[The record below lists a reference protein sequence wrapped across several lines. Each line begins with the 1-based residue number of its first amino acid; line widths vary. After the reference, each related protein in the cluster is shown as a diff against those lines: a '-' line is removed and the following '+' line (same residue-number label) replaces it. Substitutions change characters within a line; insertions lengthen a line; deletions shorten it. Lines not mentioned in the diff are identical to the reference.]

1 MPSATLFFMVKKYA
15 IIVAGGSGSRMK
27 SAVPKQFLPLGN
39 KPILVH
45 TIEKFLKINDLSI
58 ILALPVDAIAYWQ
71 KIYGTYFSDLS
82 RIKVVEG
89 GKTRFQSVK
98 NALFS
103 IETNVGLVAVHD
115 GVRPFVTTEIIEKS
129 FEMAGINSSAVVCV
143 DSKDSVRLLND
154 TGNRAVDRKNVK
166 LIQTPQTFDLEM
178 LKKAYEVEDNKVF
191 TDDASVVEQ
200 FGKTIY
206 LMDGDY
212 KNIKIT
218 SPEDMEIAEIF
229 LKNSI

>member
-1 MPSATLFFMVKKYA
+1 MTKKYA

-27 SAVPKQFLPLGN
+27 ASVPKQFLPLGN

-45 TIEKFLKINDLSI
+45 TIEKFLQIRDLSI
-58 ILALPVDAIAYWQ
+58 ILALPADAIAYWQ
-71 KIYGTYFSDLS
+71 KNCILYFSDLS
-82 RIKVVEG
+82 RLSVVEG

-103 IETNVGLVAVHD
+103 IEENVGLVAVHD

-129 FEMAGINSSAVVCV
+129 FELASQNSSAVVCV
-143 DSKDSVRLLND
+143 DSKDSVRLLD
-154 TGNRAVDRKNVK
+154 ESGNKAIDRKNVK

-178 LKKAYEVEDNKVF
+178 LKLAYEVEDNYIF
-191 TDDASVVEQ
+191 TDDASVVEH
-200 FGKTIY
+200 FGKTIN
-206 LMDGDY
+206 LMEGDY

-229 LKNSI
+229 LKNSIE

>member
-1 MPSATLFFMVKKYA
+1 MTQKFA
-15 IIVAGGSGSRMK
+15 IIVAGGSGNRMK
-27 SAVPKQFLPLGN
+27 SPVPKQFLSLGN

-45 TIEKFLKINDLSI
+45 TIEKFFKITDLTI
-58 ILALPVDAIAYWQ
+58 ILALPADAMVYWKKIANL
-71 KIYGTYFSDLS
+71 YFSDLS

-98 NALFS
+98 SALFS
-103 IETNVGLVAVHD
+103 IEENFGIVAVHD
-115 GVRPFVTTEIIEKS
+115 GVRPFVSTEIIEKS
-129 FEMAGINSSAVVCV
+129 FEMAAINSSAVVCV
-143 DSKDSVRLLND
+143 DSKDSVRLLNE

-178 LKKAYEVEDNKVF
+178 LKMAYEVEDNEVF

-200 FGKTIY
+200 FGKAIY
-206 LMDGDY
+206 LIDGDY

-229 LKNSI
+229 LKNSIE

>member
-1 MPSATLFFMVKKYA
+1 MTKKYA

-58 ILALPVDAIAYWQ
+58 IIALPADAIAYWQ
-71 KIYGTYFSDLS
+71 KIRNTYFSDLS

-89 GKTRFQSVK
+89 GNTRFQSVK
-98 NALFS
+98 KALFS
-103 IETNVGLVAVHD
+103 IEENVGLVAVHD
-115 GVRPFVTTEIIEKS
+115 GVRPFVTTEIIQKS
-129 FEMAGINSSAVVCV
+129 FEMASTNSSAVVCV
-143 DSKDSVRLLND
+143 DSKDSVRLLD
-154 TGNRAVDRKNVK
+154 ESGNRAIDRKNVK
-166 LIQTPQTFDLEM
+166 LMQTPQTFDLDL
-178 LKKAYEVEDNKVF
+178 LKKAYEVEDNDVF
-191 TDDASVVEQ
+191 TDDASVVEH

-206 LMDGDY
+206 LMAGDY

-229 LKNSI
+229 LKNSTE

>member
-1 MPSATLFFMVKKYA
+1 MIKKYA

-27 SAVPKQFLPLGN
+27 SSVPKQFLPLSN

-45 TIEKFLKINDLSI
+45 TIEKFFKITDLTI
-58 ILALPVDAIAYWQ
+58 ILALPVDAMVYWEKIASL
-71 KIYGTYFSDLS
+71 YFSDLS

-89 GKTRFQSVK
+89 GKSRFQSVK

-103 IETNVGLVAVHD
+103 IEENAGLVAVHD
-115 GVRPFVTTEIIEKS
+115 GVRPFVSTEIIEKS
-129 FEMAGINSSAVVCV
+129 FEMAAINSSAVVCV
-143 DSKDSVRLLND
+143 DSKDSVRLLSE
-154 TGNRAVDRKNVK
+154 TGNKAVDRKNVK
-166 LIQTPQTFDLEM
+166 LIQTPQTFDLDM
-178 LKKAYEVEDNKVF
+178 LKKAYEVEDNEVF
-191 TDDASVVEQ
+191 TDDASVVEH

-206 LMDGDY
+206 LMEGDY

-229 LKNSI
+229 LKNSIE

>member
-1 MPSATLFFMVKKYA
+1 MTKKYA

-27 SAVPKQFLPLGN
+27 ASVPKQFLPLGN

-45 TIEKFLKINDLSI
+45 TIEKFLQIRDLSI

-71 KIYGTYFSDLS
+71 KICILYFSDLS
-82 RIKVVEG
+82 RLSVVEG

-103 IETNVGLVAVHD
+103 IEENVGLVAVHD

-129 FEMAGINSSAVVCV
+129 FELAFQNSSAVVCV
-143 DSKDSVRLLND
+143 DSKDSVRLLD
-154 TGNRAVDRKNVK
+154 ESGNKAIDRKNVK

-178 LKKAYEVEDNKVF
+178 LKLAYEVEDNDIF
-191 TDDASVVEQ
+191 TDDASVVEH
-200 FGKTIY
+200 FGKTIN

-229 LKNSI
+229 LKNSIE

>member
-1 MPSATLFFMVKKYA
+1 MTKKYA

-27 SAVPKQFLPLGN
+27 ASVPKQFLPLGN

-45 TIEKFLKINDLSI
+45 TIEKFLQIRDLSI

-71 KIYGTYFSDLS
+71 KNCILYFSDLS
-82 RIKVVEG
+82 RLSVVEG

-103 IETNVGLVAVHD
+103 IEENVGLVAVHD

-129 FEMAGINSSAVVCV
+129 FELASQNSSAVVCV
-143 DSKDSVRLLND
+143 DSKDSVRLLD
-154 TGNRAVDRKNVK
+154 ESGNKAIDRKNVK

-178 LKKAYEVEDNKVF
+178 LKLAYEVEDNYIF
-191 TDDASVVEQ
+191 TDDASVVEH
-200 FGKTIY
+200 FGKTIN
-206 LMDGDY
+206 LMEGDY

-229 LKNSI
+229 LKNNRE

>member
-1 MPSATLFFMVKKYA
+1 MTKKYA

-27 SAVPKQFLPLGN
+27 ASVPKQFLPLGN

-45 TIEKFLKINDLSI
+45 TIEKFLQIRDLSI
-58 ILALPVDAIAYWQ
+58 ILALPADAIAYWQ
-71 KIYGTYFSDLS
+71 KISILYFSDISRLS
-82 RIKVVEG
+82 VVEG

-103 IETNVGLVAVHD
+103 IEENVGLVAVHD

-129 FEMAGINSSAVVCV
+129 FELASQNSSAVVCV
-143 DSKDSVRLLND
+143 DSKDSVRLLD
-154 TGNRAVDRKNVK
+154 ESGNKAIDRKNVK

-178 LKKAYEVEDNKVF
+178 LKLAYEVEDNYIF
-191 TDDASVVEQ
+191 TDDASVVEH
-200 FGKTIY
+200 FGKTIN
-206 LMDGDY
+206 LMEGDY

-229 LKNSI
+229 LKNSIE

>member
-1 MPSATLFFMVKKYA
+1 MTQKYA

-27 SAVPKQFLPLGN
+27 SSIPKQFLPLGN

-45 TIEKFLKINDLSI
+45 TVEKFLNINNLSI
-58 ILALPVDAIAYWQ
+58 ILALPADAITFWQ
-71 KIYGTYFSDLS
+71 KNCTLHFSDLS

-103 IETNVGLVAVHD
+103 IEENVGLVAVHD

-129 FEMAGINSSAVVCV
+129 FEMASQNSSAVVCV
-143 DSKDSVRLLND
+143 DSKDSVRLLD
-154 TGNRAVDRKNVK
+154 QSGNRAIDRKNIK
-166 LIQTPQTFDLEM
+166 LIQTPQTFDLEI
-178 LKKAYEVEDNKVF
+178 LKKAYEVEDNNVF
-191 TDDASVVEQ
+191 TDDASVVEH
-200 FGKTIY
+200 FGKTIH
-206 LMDGDY
+206 LMEGDY

-218 SPEDMEIAEIF
+218 SPEDLEIAEIF
-229 LKNSI
+229 LKNSIQ

>member
-1 MPSATLFFMVKKYA
+1 MKKYA

-27 SAVPKQFLPLGN
+27 SSVPKQFLPLSN

-45 TIEKFLKINDLSI
+45 TIEKFFKITDLTI
-58 ILALPVDAIAYWQ
+58 ILALPVDAMVYWEKIASL
-71 KIYGTYFSDLS
+71 YFSDLS
-82 RIKVVEG
+82 RLKVVEG
-89 GKTRFQSVK
+89 GKSRFQSVK

-103 IETNVGLVAVHD
+103 IEENTGLVAVHD
-115 GVRPFVTTEIIEKS
+115 GVRPFVSTEVIGKS
-129 FEMAGINSSAVVCV
+129 FDMAALNSSAVVCV
-143 DSKDSVRLLND
+143 DSKDSVRFLSE
-154 TGNRAVDRKNVK
+154 TGNKAVDRKNVK

-178 LKKAYEVEDNKVF
+178 LKKAYEVEDNEVF
-191 TDDASVVEQ
+191 TDDASVFEY

-206 LMDGDY
+206 LMEGDY

-229 LKNSI
+229 LKNSIE

>member
-1 MPSATLFFMVKKYA
+1 MTQKFA
-15 IIVAGGSGSRMK
+15 IIVAGGSGNRMK
-27 SAVPKQFLPLGN
+27 SPVPKQFLSLGN

-45 TIEKFLKINDLSI
+45 TIEKFFKITDLTI
-58 ILALPVDAIAYWQ
+58 ILALPADAMVYWKKIANL
-71 KIYGTYFSDLS
+71 YFSDFS

-89 GKTRFQSVK
+89 GNTRFQSVK

-103 IETNVGLVAVHD
+103 IDENIGLVAVHD
-115 GVRPFVTTEIIEKS
+115 GVRPFVSTEIIENS
-129 FEMAGINSSAVVCV
+129 FEMAAINSSAVVCV
-143 DSKDSVRLLND
+143 DSKDSVRLLNE
-154 TGNRAVDRKNVK
+154 TGNKAVERKNVK

-178 LKKAYEVEDNKVF
+178 LKKAYEVEDNEVF
-191 TDDASVVEQ
+191 TDDASVVEH
-200 FGKTIY
+200 FGKKIY

-229 LKNSI
+229 LKNSIE

>member
-1 MPSATLFFMVKKYA
+1 MTKKYA

-27 SAVPKQFLPLGN
+27 ASVPKQFLPLGN

-45 TIEKFLKINDLSI
+45 TIEKFLQIHDLSI
-58 ILALPVDAIAYWQ
+58 ILALPADAIAYWQ
-71 KIYGTYFSDLS
+71 KSCTLYFSDLS
-82 RIKVVEG
+82 RLSVVEG

-103 IETNVGLVAVHD
+103 IEEKVGLVAVHD

-129 FEMAGINSSAVVCV
+129 FELASQNSTAVVCV
-143 DSKDSVRLLND
+143 DSKDSVRLLD
-154 TGNRAVDRKNVK
+154 ESGNKAIDRKNVK

-178 LKKAYEVEDNKVF
+178 LKLAYEVEDNSIF
-191 TDDASVVEQ
+191 TDDASVVEH

-206 LMDGDY
+206 LMEGDY

-229 LKNSI
+229 LKNSIE

>member
-1 MPSATLFFMVKKYA
+1 MTKKYA

-27 SAVPKQFLPLGN
+27 ASVPKQFLPLGN

-45 TIEKFLKINDLSI
+45 TIEKFLQIRDLSI
-58 ILALPVDAIAYWQ
+58 ILALPADAIAYWQ
-71 KIYGTYFSDLS
+71 KNCILYFSDLS
-82 RIKVVEG
+82 RLSVVEG

-103 IETNVGLVAVHD
+103 IEENVGLVAVHD

-129 FEMAGINSSAVVCV
+129 FELASQNSSAVVCV
-143 DSKDSVRLLND
+143 DSKDSVRLLD
-154 TGNRAVDRKNVK
+154 ESGNKAIDRKNVK
-166 LIQTPQTFDLEM
+166 LIQTPQTFDLGM
-178 LKKAYEVEDNKVF
+178 LKLAYEVEDNYIF
-191 TDDASVVEQ
+191 TDDASVVEH
-200 FGKTIY
+200 FGKTIN
-206 LMDGDY
+206 LMEGDY

-229 LKNSI
+229 LKNSIE

>member
-1 MPSATLFFMVKKYA
+1 MTKKYA

-27 SAVPKQFLPLGN
+27 ASVPKQFLPLGN

-45 TIEKFLKINDLSI
+45 TIEKFLQIRDLSI
-58 ILALPVDAIAYWQ
+58 ILALPADAIAYWQ
-71 KIYGTYFSDLS
+71 KNCILYFSDLS
-82 RIKVVEG
+82 RLSVVEG

-103 IETNVGLVAVHD
+103 IEENVGLVAVHD

-129 FEMAGINSSAVVCV
+129 FELASQNSSAVVCV
-143 DSKDSVRLLND
+143 DSKDSVRLLD
-154 TGNRAVDRKNVK
+154 ESGNKAIDRKNVK
-166 LIQTPQTFDLEM
+166 LIQTPQTFDLEI
-178 LKKAYEVEDNKVF
+178 LKKAYEVEDNDIF
-191 TDDASVVEQ
+191 TDDASVVEH
-200 FGKTIY
+200 FGKTIN
-206 LMDGDY
+206 LMEGDY

-229 LKNSI
+229 LKNSIE

>member
-1 MPSATLFFMVKKYA
+1 MTKKYA

-27 SAVPKQFLPLGN
+27 ASVPKQFLPLGN

-45 TIEKFLKINDLSI
+45 TIEKFLQIRDLSI
-58 ILALPVDAIAYWQ
+58 ILALPADAIAYWQ
-71 KIYGTYFSDLS
+71 KNCILYFSDLS
-82 RIKVVEG
+82 RLSVVEG

-103 IETNVGLVAVHD
+103 IEENVGLVAVHD

-129 FEMAGINSSAVVCV
+129 FELASQNSSAVVCV
-143 DSKDSVRLLND
+143 DSKDSVRLLD
-154 TGNRAVDRKNVK
+154 ESGNKAIDRKNVK

-178 LKKAYEVEDNKVF
+178 LKLAYEVEDNDIF
-191 TDDASVVEQ
+191 TDDASVVEH
-200 FGKTIY
+200 FGKTIN
-206 LMDGDY
+206 LMQGDY

-229 LKNSI
+229 LKNSIE

>member
-1 MPSATLFFMVKKYA
+1 MTKKYA

-27 SAVPKQFLPLGN
+27 ASVPKQFLPLGN

-45 TIEKFLKINDLSI
+45 TIEKFLQIHDLSI
-58 ILALPVDAIAYWQ
+58 ILALPADAIAYWQ
-71 KIYGTYFSDLS
+71 KNCTLYFSDLS
-82 RIKVVEG
+82 RLSVVEG

-103 IETNVGLVAVHD
+103 IEENVGLVAVHD

-129 FEMAGINSSAVVCV
+129 FELASQNSSAVVCV
-143 DSKDSVRLLND
+143 DSKDSVRLLD
-154 TGNRAVDRKNVK
+154 ESGNRAIDRKNVK

-178 LKKAYEVEDNKVF
+178 LKLAYEVEDNYIF
-191 TDDASVVEQ
+191 TDDASVVEH
-200 FGKTIY
+200 FGKAIH
-206 LMDGDY
+206 LMEGDY

-218 SPEDMEIAEIF
+218 SPEDMEIAEVF
-229 LKNSI
+229 LKNSIE